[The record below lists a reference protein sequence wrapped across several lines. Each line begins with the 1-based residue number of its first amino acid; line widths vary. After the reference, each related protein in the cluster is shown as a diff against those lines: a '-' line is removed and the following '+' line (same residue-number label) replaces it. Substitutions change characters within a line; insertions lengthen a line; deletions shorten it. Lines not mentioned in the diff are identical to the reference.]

1 MSYTI
6 GQVAKKMNVSTF
18 ALRYYDREGLLPF
31 VKRSANGVRL
41 FEESDLE
48 FLRVIDCLKNT
59 GMSIGEI
66 RSFIEWTKEGDASL
80 GQRLA
85 LFEERKKAVDLQIAQ
100 LLLYKECIEFKHNYY
115 TEAVKAKTEAVHRDP
130 NAPEADMVLG
140 RIVDRTES
148 EQKNINKEELK

>member
-6 GQVAKKMNVSTF
+6 GQVAKKMNISTF

-31 VKRSANGVRL
+31 VKRSANGIRL
-41 FEESDLE
+41 FQESDLE

-80 GQRLA
+80 EKRLA
-85 LFEERKKAVDLQIAQ
+85 LFEERKQAVDQQIAQ

-140 RIVDRTES
+140 RIVEIAES
-148 EQKNINKEELK
+148 EPNIENKEDVK